1 MPVNIIATAFSDG
14 LSAIPLGWT
23 AVKVI
28 PILAVLYVL
37 KWFFNG
43 AVNGSERNMH
53 SKVVMVT
60 VSLYIRYTKCELF
73 TYVNAR
79 EERLV

>member
-1 MPVNIIATAFSDG
+1 MPVNIIATAFSEG

-23 AVKVI
+23 AVKVV
-28 PILAVLYVL
+28 PVLALLYLL

-43 AVNGSERNMH
+43 AVNGSERDMH

-60 VSLYIRYTKCELF
+60 VSRSWL
-73 TYVNAR
+73 
-79 EERLV
+79 